1 MEIEILIARFLYY
14 NIYRNIIL
22 KVIKY
27 KSMIEK
33 LMEGIFIEKGI
44 VSQSLRRWILFLI
57 TCNYFR
63 NIYDKISKYF
73 VLKIVN
79 ITLNKSK

>member
-44 VSQSLRRWILFLI
+44 VS
-57 TCNYFR
+57 
-63 NIYDKISKYF
+63 
-73 VLKIVN
+73 
-79 ITLNKSK
+79 